1 MTAVT
6 TSSVIVD
13 ELATVSNMNSVF
25 NRFIC
30 KLDLLSYKNL
40 LWVGTWR
47 KGFSLDDFLCSPSV
61 LD

>member
-6 TSSVIVD
+6 TSSVAVD
-13 ELATVSNMNSVF
+13 ELVTVSNINSVSS
-25 NRFIC
+25 RFVC
-30 KLDLLSYKNL
+30 KLDLLSHKNL

-47 KGFSLDDFLCSPSV
+47 IGPSLDVFLHSPSV

>member
-13 ELATVSNMNSVF
+13 ELVAVSNINSVF
-25 NRFIC
+25 NRCIC

-40 LWVGTWR
+40 LRVGTWR
-47 KGFSLDDFLCSPSV
+47 IGLSLDDFLHSPSV